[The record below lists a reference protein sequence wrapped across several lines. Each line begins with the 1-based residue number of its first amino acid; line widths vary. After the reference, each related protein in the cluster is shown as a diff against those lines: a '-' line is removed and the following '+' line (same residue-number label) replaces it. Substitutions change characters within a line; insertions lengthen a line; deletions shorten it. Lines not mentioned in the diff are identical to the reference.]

1 MKNRT
6 TAFAQEEKAAEK
18 VAIDCAVRHISALFH
33 QCAEH
38 READFGEP
46 CSQCQYAPTCKFDF
60 LNSLKPLFQ
69 RTTEEFTIAVKK
81 EPNDNPETGG
91 DGRIRLDGLQRK
103 ADKKHRRMR
112 DQQ

>member
-1 MKNRT
+1 MHTVKVKMTGYKKTLKRVKKLNKGMKQLSK
-6 TAFAQEEKAAEK
+6 TAKELAELEEKDM
-18 VAIDCAVRHISALFH
+18 AIDCAVRHISALFH

-81 EPNDNPETGG
+81 EPND
-91 DGRIRLDGLQRK
+91 K
-103 ADKKHRRMR
+103 
-112 DQQ
+112 

>member
-69 RTTEEFTIAVKK
+69 RTTEEFTLAVKK
-81 EPNDNPETGG
+81 ELND
-91 DGRIRLDGLQRK
+91 K
-103 ADKKHRRMR
+103 
-112 DQQ
+112 

>member
-46 CSQCQYAPTCKFDF
+46 CSQCQYAPT
-60 LNSLKPLFQ
+60 
-69 RTTEEFTIAVKK
+69 
-81 EPNDNPETGG
+81 
-91 DGRIRLDGLQRK
+91 
-103 ADKKHRRMR
+103 
-112 DQQ
+112 

>member
-1 MKNRT
+1 MCRKETESEVGEMKNKT
-6 TAFAQEEKAAEK
+6 TVFVQEEK

-69 RTTEEFTIAVKK
+69 RTTEEFTLAVKK
-81 EPNDNPETGG
+81 EQND
-91 DGRIRLDGLQRK
+91 R
-103 ADKKHRRMR
+103 
-112 DQQ
+112 

>member
-1 MKNRT
+1 MKNKT
-6 TAFAQEEKAAEK
+6 TVFAQEEK
-18 VAIDCAVRHISALFH
+18 VAIDCAVRHISAIFH

-69 RTTEEFTIAVKK
+69 RTTEEFTLAAKK
-81 EPNDNPETGG
+81 EQND
-91 DGRIRLDGLQRK
+91 R
-103 ADKKHRRMR
+103 
-112 DQQ
+112 